1 MPSTA
6 PTGAPMNNLTN
17 PPRNAIGD
25 RAGAEWLQIAADA
38 YLDRR
43 HRNWVISEEMGD
55 VRFVPEAGVVLVHR
69 VRAEH
74 IARALGVYSQTPA
87 SGPPSPAPDCRPP
100 APAPTPPLVVETKAA
115 SRWRDIVGWLGIM
128 AGAAVFVAA
137 LAVPFDDAG
146 LAISFALVLR
156 GGLTTLA
163 ENGSER

>member
-1 MPSTA
+1 
-6 PTGAPMNNLTN
+6 
-17 PPRNAIGD
+17 
-25 RAGAEWLQIAADA
+25 
-38 YLDRR
+38 
-43 HRNWVISEEMGD
+43 
-55 VRFVPEAGVVLVHR
+55 
-69 VRAEH
+69 
-74 IARALGVYSQTPA
+74 
-87 SGPPSPAPDCRPP
+87 
-100 APAPTPPLVVETKAA
+100 VVETKAA